1 MSWDAGFS
9 RAELALLRPLKSP
22 ARVQDFLNELSTNFE
37 LDGDTCRSPRRVLET
52 GEAHCVEGAILAA
65 AALRLA
71 GRRALLM
78 ELLTT
83 AEDDPHVV
91 ALFQER
97 GHWGAVGKT
106 NHAVLRYRD
115 AVYRSTR
122 ELAMSF
128 FHEYFL
134 NSSGEKTLR
143 SITRPLDLAR
153 FDARGWAVAEQD
165 VDYIPTALEDAAH
178 YPLVEARQIRH
189 LRAADPIEIEAG
201 KLVVERAP
209 AKHASPPGA

>member
-1 MSWDAGFS
+1 MSWKSGFS
-9 RAELALLRPLKSP
+9 RAELAVLRPLNTPQK
-22 ARVQDFLNELSTNFE
+22 VQGFLNELATNFE

-65 AALRLA
+65 AAFRLA

-83 AEDDPHVV
+83 ADDDPHVV

-97 GHWGAVGKT
+97 GYWGAVGKT

-115 AVYRSTR
+115 AVYRDTR

-134 NSSGEKTLR
+134 NSNGQKTLR
-143 SITRPLDLAR
+143 SITRPMNLAR
-153 FDARGWAVAEQD
+153 FDARGWTVSERD

-178 YPLVEARQIRH
+178 YSLLEPWQARG

-209 AKHASPPGA
+209 RRPR

>member
-1 MSWDAGFS
+1 MSWDSGFS
-9 RAELALLRPLKSP
+9 RAELSVLKPLKTP
-22 ARVQDFLNELSTNFE
+22 QRVQDFLNELSTNFE
-37 LDGDTCRSPRRVLET
+37 LEGDTTRSPRRVLET

-65 AALRLA
+65 AAFRLA

-83 AEDDPHVV
+83 ADDDPHVV

-97 GHWGAVGKT
+97 GRWGAVGKT

-115 AVYRSTR
+115 AVYRDTR

-134 NSSGEKTLR
+134 NSNGAKTLR
-143 SITRPLDLAR
+143 SITRPMNLAR
-153 FDARGWAVAEQD
+153 FDARGWPTSEED

-178 YPLVEARQIRH
+178 YPLVEPWQIKQ
-189 LRAADPIEIEAG
+189 LRAADGIEIEAG
-201 KLVVERAP
+201 KLVVEKAP
-209 AKHASPPGA
+209 KRPRS